1 MGQTLP
7 LIRSPPTIV
16 KTVFHQWRR
25 SSVAKENRCRELPYF
40 EATTVGQAT
49 GGATWR
55 GGNGEPDWD
64 SLPINGTEDVFEG
77 QWG

>member
-49 GGATWR
+49 GGAT
-55 GGNGEPDWD
+55 
-64 SLPINGTEDVFEG
+64 
-77 QWG
+77 